1 LLLMQEGTPLVS
13 RSGRVWGLIA
23 DQARLRGGPVSAAD
37 ACVAAVAA
45 VEVTGAWLSA
55 ARNAEAGYL
64 IAATNGVS
72 ERLAELALTLGEG
85 PAQDAAAVGAP
96 VLASDLAAAE
106 YGWRWPAFAQAAL
119 AAGPTAIFV
128 FPLRIGA
135 IRAGVLGMYRDKPG
149 SLSAS
154 QLGDA
159 LTVAEIA
166 TLLLLGIDG
175 NGHNGADSGTGPGG
189 QPPHLARHRA
199 EIDQATG
206 MLTEQLSTSIDDAFV
221 QLRAYAYSRDL
232 RLIDVAR
239 DIVARRLRLYP
250 SSG

>member
-1 LLLMQEGTPLVS
+1 MVS

-37 ACVAAVAA
+37 ACAAAVAA

-72 ERLAELALTLGEG
+72 ERLAELELTLGEG
-85 PAQDAAAVGAP
+85 PSQDAASVGAP

-106 YGWRWPAFAQAAL
+106 YGWRWPAFAEAAL
-119 AAGPTAIFV
+119 VVGPMAIFV

-135 IRAGVLGMYRDKPG
+135 IRAGVLGMYRDTPG
-149 SLSAS
+149 SLSAI

-159 LTVAEIA
+159 LTVAELA
-166 TLLLLGIDG
+166 TLLLLGVDG
-175 NGHNGADSGTGPGG
+175 DGHNGTGPGG
-189 QPPHLARHRA
+189 QPPDLARHRA

-239 DIVARRLRLYP
+239 DIVARRLRLNP
-250 SSG
+250 GSGLALDGDV